1 MERPCKMCGAMKTAR
16 GLRITGVS
24 PLSGVPGGRL
34 LVRCQNFVPG
44 LESKVFLG
52 DIEAFIISASED
64 YILIRLPESPYS
76 LGLIL
81 RAGGKISPLFPFNLA
96 VRLASELHPVMN
108 PVIAPDGSIIT
119 TISGGRG
126 QEIDMP
132 LVRVTRQGDKI
143 PYSCEVVNPT
153 GLAFSPDGQ
162 LYVSS
167 RHEGTVLKYTDFEH
181 LEVVADDLGIPC
193 GMVFDSNGNLFVGD
207 RTGRIWKIG
216 KTGRKKEFVSLEPSI
231 SAYHLAIDTQDSIY
245 VTGPTFAARDCLY
258 RISVDGKVETLLGG
272 LARPQGMAFL
282 PEGDLLIAAGYK
294 GKKGIFRYSPA
305 DGSFRFYIAAPTSV
319 GLAVAGQTAYLA
331 TGDALYSV
339 LLPGS
344 TVN

>member
-1 MERPCKMCGAMKTAR
+1 MKKAR
-16 GLRITGVS
+16 DLRITGVS

-44 LESKVFLG
+44 LESKIFLG
-52 DIEAFIISASED
+52 NVEASIISASED
-64 YILIRLPESPYS
+64 CIMIGLPDSPYS
-76 LGLIL
+76 LGLTL
-81 RAGGKISPLFPFNLA
+81 RAGGETSPLFPFNLA

-108 PVIAPDGSIIT
+108 PVIAPDGSIIS

-126 QEIDMP
+126 QEVDLP

-143 PYSCEVVNPT
+143 PYSCEIMNPT
-153 GLAFSPDGQ
+153 GLVFSPDGR
-162 LYVSS
+162 LYISS

-181 LEVVADDLGIPC
+181 LDVVAEDLGIPC
-193 GMVFDSNGNLFVGD
+193 GLVFDSKGNLYVGD
-207 RTGRIWKIG
+207 RTGRIWKID
-216 KTGRKKEFVSLEPSI
+216 KAGRKEEFVSLEPSI
-231 SAYHLAIDTQDSIY
+231 SAYHLAIDAQDRIY

-258 RISVDGKVETLLGG
+258 RISGDGNVEILLRG

-294 GKKGIFRYSPA
+294 GNKGIFRYCAA
-305 DGSFRFYIAAPTSV
+305 DGSFRFYIAAPILV
-319 GLAVAGQTAYLA
+319 GLAIADRTAYLA

-339 LLPGS
+339 PLPGS